1 MQPAAAGAQRLEQQL
16 RFLLEMDK
24 LKSILRQSPL
34 LAVDR
39 FENSAEHSWH
49 IALMAVVLA
58 EHAAAPVD
66 ICRVVTM
73 LLVHDIVEIDA
84 GDTFA
89 YDPRA
94 AVDKAEREIR
104 AADHLFGLLPADQ
117 AAPLR
122 SLWEEFEAAETAEAR
137 FANAVDRLMPA
148 LHNYHSGG
156 GSWQRHHVTLPR
168 VVRRLSPIADGS
180 PALWEYVKALLDDA
194 VARGF
199 LQGEDASHSG

>member
-1 MQPAAAGAQRLEQQL
+1 MQPPATGVRLEQQL
-16 RFLLEMDK
+16 GFLLEMDK
-24 LKSILRQSPL
+24 LKSVLRQSSL

-66 ICRVVTM
+66 ICRVITM

-89 YDPRA
+89 YDAGATVGKP
-94 AVDKAEREIR
+94 EREKQ
-104 AADHLFGLLPADQ
+104 AADRLFSLLPADQ
-117 AAPLR
+117 AAHLR
-122 SLWEEFEAAETAEAR
+122 SLWEEFEAAESAEAR

-148 LHNYHSGG
+148 LHNYHTGG
-156 GSWQRHHVTLPR
+156 GSWQRHRVTLPR
-168 VVRRLSPIADGS
+168 VVRRLSPIAAGS
-180 PALWEYVKALLDDA
+180 AVLWEYVEALLSDA
-194 VARGF
+194 VEQGF
-199 LQGEDASHSG
+199 LQDEDASHAG